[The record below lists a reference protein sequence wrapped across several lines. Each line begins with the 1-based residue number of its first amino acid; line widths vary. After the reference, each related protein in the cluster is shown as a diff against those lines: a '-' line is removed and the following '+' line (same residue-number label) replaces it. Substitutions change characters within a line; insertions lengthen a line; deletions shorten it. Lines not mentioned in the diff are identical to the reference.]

1 MIRRIPS
8 GGYCYTIEFCKEISR
23 DCIEK
28 IHRVYYSLLN
38 KLSNSFEIVVGLTAL
53 TIYYDPR
60 ILKYIDLD
68 RIVLEALED
77 SERFE
82 LSFERKEWIIPV
94 VYGGEFGLDIDSV
107 VKYTGLTIDEIIK
120 YHVSKKYLCYAI
132 GFTPGFIYLGELC
145 EKLIV
150 PRLETPRLTVPPGS
164 IGIADRLTGVY
175 SVESPGGWR
184 IIGRTP
190 LKIFD
195 FNREN
200 PMPIKP
206 GDIVSFKSISI
217 EEYYELRDV
226 FISDYHG

>member
-1 MIRRIPS
+1 
-8 GGYCYTIEFCKEISR
+8 
-23 DCIEK
+23 
-28 IHRVYYSLLN
+28 
-38 KLSNSFEIVVGLTAL
+38 
-53 TIYYDPR
+53 
-60 ILKYIDLD
+60 
-68 RIVLEALED
+68 
-77 SERFE
+77 
-82 LSFERKEWIIPV
+82 
-94 VYGGEFGLDIDSV
+94 
-107 VKYTGLTIDEIIK
+107 
-120 YHVSKKYLCYAI
+120 
-132 GFTPGFIYLGELC
+132 LC